1 TNIIEQNKEKLICI
15 AEALLEHETL
25 SGEDI
30 ESLYNTGKM
39 LEHHDGTLTEEP
51 VQEVKEEK
59 PSIDDQDDLLDE
71 MK

>member
-1 TNIIEQNKEKLICI
+1 MKHYLVKILN
-15 AEALLEHETL
+15 
-25 SGEDI
+25 
-30 ESLYNTGKM
+30 LYTI
-39 LEHHDGTLTEEP
+39 HHDGTLTEEP

>member
-1 TNIIEQNKEKLICI
+1 M
-15 AEALLEHETL
+15 LENETL